1 MFDSALSLIALP
13 CNAKLAKFKETFIIN
28 QSKFLLCITHNN
40 DRNISSWLRCRFLQA
55 SKCRKQTL
63 AIHKVCLQLA
73 SC

>member
-40 DRNISSWLRCRFLQA
+40 DQWLRCRI
-55 SKCRKQTL
+55 L
-63 AIHKVCLQLA
+63 AGK
-73 SC
+73 